1 MNELIGWLKDQNEGV
16 CTYTGL
22 QQRAH
27 AMASSNPE
35 ASSNPDEAAL
45 FRLLA
50 ALAARFASSYD
61 DMPLPANIARPA
73 FERVMTLAEEALT
86 TVDGTAQE
94 KLAVL
99 NEIAR
104 ADLNQQSCL
113 TIEN

>member
-22 QQRAH
+22 QRRTH
-27 AMASSNPE
+27 SMAL
-35 ASSNPDEAAL
+35 SNPDEAAL
-45 FRLLA
+45 FRLHG

-61 DMPLPANIARPA
+61 DMPLTANVARPA
-73 FERVMTLAEEALT
+73 FERVMTLAEEALR
-86 TVDGTAQE
+86 TVDGTAHE

-104 ADLNQQSCL
+104 TDRNERSCL

>member
-27 AMASSNPE
+27 AMAL
-35 ASSNPDEAAL
+35 SNPDEAAL
-45 FRLLA
+45 FRLLG

-73 FERVMTLAEEALT
+73 FERVMILAEEALR

-99 NEIAR
+99 NKIAR
-104 ADLNQQSCL
+104 ADLN
-113 TIEN
+113 